1 MTPRGTLGK
10 DRAFLRPL
18 SRGRLLLPD
27 NGHVSNSLRPFSPRL
42 ADRLRQTLVDADY
55 TVSGVRDRLGDMA
68 ARALSRE
75 QLIPALRAT
84 GGEERLGVLLRLWRL
99 QEPVSEASARAM
111 LPVAELAE
119 AGLLSVEDG
128 RVRALVHLSPWELN
142 EGEQTGY
149 VVSDPTVRP
158 GQGRLRA
165 DHVVGAGG
173 ASATLS
179 KLIVDGP
186 VDRALDLGTGCG
198 VQSLHL
204 AARAAEVCATDVNP
218 RALRLAEIS
227 CALSGVD
234 NMRTREGS
242 LFEPVRGERFD
253 LIVSNPPFVITP
265 DSARYT
271 YRESDFAGDTVCSEL
286 VRQAPRHLTDG
297 GWCQILANW
306 LHVGGE
312 DWRDRVGAWVA
323 GTGCSGWVVQRD
335 VQDPAE
341 YVELWL
347 RDSCEQGTPE
357 YTRRYDA
364 WLDYFDREGVRAI
377 GFGWICLR
385 NDVAQDATVRVE
397 DLRHEIEQPV
407 GPYLPDVVDGAMT
420 AHRLTDAALL
430 SAHVALA
437 PGVVEERIG
446 VPGAP
451 DPERIL
457 LRQRNGLRRVAQV
470 GTVEAALASVCDGT
484 MPVSPL
490 LDAIA
495 ALTEQD
501 TAVVRQRTP
510 EILRS
515 LIAEGFFRV
524 TR

>member
-1 MTPRGTLGK
+1 MSNT
-10 DRAFLRPL
+10 LRPL
-18 SRGRLLLPD
+18 PR
-27 NGHVSNSLRPFSPRL
+27 RL
-42 ADRLRQTLVDADY
+42 ADRLRRTLIDADY

-75 QLIPALRAT
+75 QLVPALRAT
-84 GGEERLGVLLRLWRL
+84 GGEERLGVLLRLWWLR
-99 QEPVSEASARAM
+99 EPVSESAARAI
-111 LPVAELAE
+111 LPVTELAD
-119 AGLLSVEDG
+119 AGLLAVEDG
-128 RVRALVHLSPWELN
+128 HVRARVHLGPWEL
-142 EGEQTGY
+142 EDGRAGEPPAGAAAPDGSPLPGDGTRPGY

-158 GQGRLRA
+158 GQGTPHP

-173 ASATLS
+173 ASATLAR
-179 KLIVDGP
+179 LIVDGP
-186 VDRALDLGTGCG
+186 VERALDLGTGCG
-198 VQSLHL
+198 VQALHL
-204 AARAAEVCATDVNP
+204 AGRAGEVVATDVNP
-218 RALRLAEIS
+218 RALRMTEAS

-234 NMRTREGS
+234 NVTTRQGS
-242 LFEPVRGERFD
+242 LFEPVAGERFD

-265 DSARYT
+265 DAARYT
-271 YRESDFAGDTVCSEL
+271 YRESDLPGDAVCAEL

-297 GWCQILANW
+297 GWCQLLANW

-312 DWRDRVGAWVA
+312 DWRDRVGEWVA

-377 GFGWICLR
+377 GFGWIHLR
-385 NDVAQDATVRVE
+385 NDVAQDAAVRVE
-397 DLRHEIEQPV
+397 EFRHDIEQPV
-407 GPYLPDVVDGAMT
+407 GRYLPDVVDGAMT

-457 LRQRNGLRRVAQV
+457 LRQRGGLKRVAQV
-470 GTVEAALASVCDGT
+470 GTIEAALAGVCDGT
-484 MPVSPL
+484 MPVGPL

-495 ALTEQD
+495 ELTEQD
-501 TAVVRQRTP
+501 PAAVRARTP
-510 EILRS
+510 DVLRS

-524 TR
+524 AR